1 MLDGGRRI
9 HLGINIIN
17 EETQDNKQKQ
27 GDHCQCD
34 IRCNNPPLPHSA
46 FCKVHGKGKCKRR
59 SPMTGYEPKYQP
71 ALWNIDEHRETHNCY
86 AYFMNILDSFQIEK
100 CQQMKN
106 CDALPFP
113 QPGNAAGYTPFKTNE
128 PKTCPNMIARILGDN
143 SNITMTTFEEKC
155 PPLTSKGALVVDENE
170 DYHFLRQDVGGWWSQ
185 KGGAKTVTNR
195 DASGRP
201 IWDPALAN
209 NRWSNTLDYDIFCG
223 YFCIPRTTGLKI
235 VFNGGSRKRKTRKV
249 KQPRSLIRAKKYHIS
264 RTMRSRDR
272 TF

>member
-106 CDALPFP
+106 CDAL
-113 QPGNAAGYTPFKTNE
+113 G
-128 PKTCPNMIARILGDN
+128 
-143 SNITMTTFEEKC
+143 
-155 PPLTSKGALVVDENE
+155 
-170 DYHFLRQDVGGWWSQ
+170 
-185 KGGAKTVTNR
+185 
-195 DASGRP
+195 
-201 IWDPALAN
+201 
-209 NRWSNTLDYDIFCG
+209 
-223 YFCIPRTTGLKI
+223 
-235 VFNGGSRKRKTRKV
+235 
-249 KQPRSLIRAKKYHIS
+249 
-264 RTMRSRDR
+264 
-272 TF
+272 